1 MKKQLLLFHNASC
14 AFFSGNQ
21 QALEQIVKNF
31 HAKLETS
38 ADEQSSSFLES
49 EQQ

>member
-21 QALEQIVKNF
+21 QALEQVLKNF
-31 HAKLETS
+31 HAKSEAS
-38 ADEQSSSFLES
+38 GNEQSSSFLES
-49 EQQ
+49 EQK